1 MASNVHALPA
11 AGKPATDPQ
20 WRAQELL
27 LMSEVMRLVG
37 KSLAPEVVLREML
50 HLMSELLGLNRGRV
64 VLADFVG
71 DIALEGLAEHKPA
84 GRPPR
89 AQAPSSAI
97 RYAYGLTKTEMAR
110 GRYGPGEGI
119 TGRVLATAQPIIVQ
133 DIDAESQ
140 FLCRAVER
148 AQLPQ
153 DIVAFIALPI
163 EMSGAMG
170 REVIGV
176 LACHRIRSRDRQ
188 LADDVAILKIL
199 ATLAG
204 QLLQLQALVLEKTR
218 ALQAKNQLLTRALET
233 AVARYGIIG
242 TSPALLQ
249 ALSELER
256 VSEATASVLL
266 LGESGTGKELFA
278 RAVHLSSQRR
288 DQPFIKV
295 NCAAIPDTLFESE
308 LFGYERGAFT
318 GAQTARAGWF
328 EQADRGTIFL
338 DEIGE
343 MPLAMQTKLLR
354 TLQEGTTLRLG
365 GKREVKVAVR
375 VVAATN
381 RDLAQDVQAGTF
393 RRDLFYRLNVIP
405 IRLPSLRERPQDIRA
420 LAIHFLSRFNHASQA
435 NQRNVSLSADALARL
450 EQHPWPGNIRELGNV
465 IERLVLLSDSAM
477 VSSRELERFLPAA
490 ILGAETDRATQDR
503 PVTGRPAT
511 SVPPAV
517 AHAPA
522 PVVRDYQA
530 AQSHTAA
537 QLQQALALHGGNQ
550 SRAAQALGLTVRQ
563 FSYRLQKLRLHN
575 VDIV

>member
-1 MASNVHALPA
+1 MVSPVRPLPTA
-11 AGKPATDPQ
+11 DPQ

-27 LMSEVMRLVG
+27 LMSEVMRLIG

-50 HLMSELLGLNRGRV
+50 HLMSELPGLNRGRV

-71 DIALEGLAEHKPA
+71 DMAPEGLPERKLA
-84 GRPPR
+84 GRPPQTQTQTQAR
-89 AQAPSSAI
+89 APSSAI
-97 RYAYGLTKTEMAR
+97 RYAYGLTKLETAR

-163 EMSGAMG
+163 EMNTAMG

-233 AVARYGIIG
+233 ATARYGIIG

-256 VSEATASVLL
+256 VSQATASVLL

-328 EQADRGTIFL
+328 EQADQGTIFL

-354 TLQEGTTLRLG
+354 TLQEGTIVRLG
-365 GKREVKVAVR
+365 GKREVKVRVR

-381 RDLAQDVQAGTF
+381 RDLELDVRAGTF

-435 NQRNVSLSADALARL
+435 NQRNVSLSADALAQL

-477 VSSRELERFLPAA
+477 VSSRELQRFLPVGPGTEVAPP
-490 ILGAETDRATQDR
+490 G
-503 PVTGRPAT
+503 PAL
-511 SVPPAV
+511 
-517 AHAPA
+517 
-522 PVVRDYQA
+522 VRDYQA
-530 AQSHTAA
+530 VQSHTAA
-537 QLQQALALHGGNQ
+537 QLQQTLAAHGGNQ

-563 FSYRLQKLRLHN
+563 LGYRLRKLGLHN
-575 VDIV
+575 VDNL